1 MFCHRFH
8 SLVFVGARSD
18 ALPIRKDEPLMGPN
32 FLDYV
37 LGHFDAWAVGGPS
50 GDLH

>member
-1 MFCHRFH
+1 MFGHRFH

-32 FLDYV
+32 FLDQV

-50 GDLH
+50 GCLH